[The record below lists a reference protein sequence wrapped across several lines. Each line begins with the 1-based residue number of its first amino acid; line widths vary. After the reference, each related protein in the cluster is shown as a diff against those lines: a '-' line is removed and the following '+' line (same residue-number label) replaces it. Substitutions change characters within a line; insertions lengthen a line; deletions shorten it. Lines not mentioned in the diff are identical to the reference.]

1 MVEVA
6 EELVEAMHGRKI
18 FVAVS
23 QMVFAKLAGRITEG
37 LQRLGNSD
45 ISCLKTYSCARY
57 ADLGEACAL
66 RRLTGDEA

>member
-37 LQRLGNSD
+37 LQRLRNGDVSR
-45 ISCLKTYSCARY
+45 LKTYGRAWY
-57 ADLGEACAL
+57 ADLREACAL